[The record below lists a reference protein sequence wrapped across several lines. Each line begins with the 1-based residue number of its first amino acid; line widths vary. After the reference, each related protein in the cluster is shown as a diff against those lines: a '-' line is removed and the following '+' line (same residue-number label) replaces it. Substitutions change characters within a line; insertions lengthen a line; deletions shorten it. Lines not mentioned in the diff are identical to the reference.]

1 VFNDKE
7 IDALP
12 GNAKFKKAIK
22 DINSRLGEKH
32 IPRPQDPFEDDL
44 KYLEYLQDC
53 GYPIDKYMT
62 PAQLTKAEEQRAAKL
77 RRAKEEQER
86 RAAVEWERQLIMAN
100 IPEMH
105 RGCSFES
112 YETTNDVQ
120 RECVERLQNDKR
132 NWFVLCGSTGTG
144 KNHLATAVIKD
155 RLKSGRTAVLW
166 KVKRLMDEQLAR
178 SGEEKRIM
186 LRELETVDLLVLNEL
201 GRTSEKKFF
210 QDTIFDLLDERHENN
225 RQTILITNMSPEQV
239 FALFE
244 GDAVQRRLRDS
255 YVYEF
260 NWPTWVPKGQAQKL
274 FNDKEVKA

>member
-1 VFNDKE
+1 VLNDKE

-12 GNAKFKKAIK
+12 GNEGFKQAVK
-22 DINSRLGEKH
+22 DINSRMHGQYK
-32 IPRPQDPFEDDL
+32 PRPQDPFEDDL
-44 KYLEYLQDC
+44 KYMEYLQDC
-53 GYPIDKYMT
+53 GYPAESYMSA
-62 PAQLTKAEEQRAAKL
+62 AQLKRAEKQREAKA
-77 RRAKEEQER
+77 RRAKEDRER
-86 RAAVEWERQLIMAN
+86 LAAIEWEYKLRTAN

-105 RGCSFES
+105 RGCSFEN
-112 YETTNDVQ
+112 YEIENEVQ
-120 RECVERLQNDKR
+120 RECVERLRNDKR

-144 KNHLATAVIKD
+144 KNHLATAVIKA
-155 RLKSGRTAVLW
+155 RLKAGRTAVLW

-178 SGEEKRIM
+178 SGEEKRAM

-225 RQTILITNMSPEQV
+225 RQTILITNMTPEQV

-260 NWPTWVPKGQAQKL
+260 TWPAWVPKGGQGKL
-274 FNDKEVKA
+274 IPEAKA